1 MTQHQE
7 IGTLVKSDVFETPDA
22 GPAPSVLPTVRVL
35 GVDITDAT
43 KQEAVEL
50 MAAWVRAADER
61 TRAVFIVNAHTLNL
75 ACDDAS
81 FRAVLADAD
90 VVFGDGT
97 GVRLAARLK
106 GVSLRDNLVGTDLLP
121 AFFRAHLASGYRY
134 FLLGAAPDTV
144 HRAARRL
151 RCAYPGIQIV
161 GHHHGY
167 VGAAETAEVIDMINQ
182 ASPDMLLVAMGN
194 PIQEQWIDRY
204 RDALRVPVCIGVG
217 GLFDHWA
224 GNLRR
229 APEWVQAAGI
239 EWVQILL
246 QQPHKWRRYLVGNP
260 KFVVRA
266 LRDAWRERNDL
277 QVPALALG
285 DRRREAHDERNDIT
299 QRAA

>member
-1 MTQHQE
+1 
-7 IGTLVKSDVFETPDA
+7 
-22 GPAPSVLPTVRVL
+22 
-35 GVDITDAT
+35 
-43 KQEAVEL
+43 
-50 MAAWVRAADER
+50 
-61 TRAVFIVNAHTLNL
+61 
-75 ACDDAS
+75 
-81 FRAVLADAD
+81 VLADAD
-90 VVFGDGT
+90 IVFGDGT

-106 GVSLRDNLVGTDLLP
+106 GVNLRDNLVGTDLLP

-167 VGAAETAEVIDMINQ
+167 VGAAEAPDVIDLINQ
-182 ASPDMLLVAMGN
+182 AGPDMLLVAMGN
-194 PIQEQWIDRY
+194 PIQEQWIHRY

-229 APEWVQAAGI
+229 APQWVQSAGI
-239 EWVQILL
+239 EWLQILL
-246 QQPHKWRRYLVGNP
+246 QQPHKWRRYLLGNP
-260 KFVVRA
+260 KFVFHAVQ
-266 LRDAWRERNDL
+266 DAWREHYEPA
-277 QVPALALG
+277 VPARAMG
-285 DRRREAHDERNDIT
+285 ARRSDAHDERDDIT